1 MRYKQI
7 KTASGT
13 LNISNVVI
21 GSAVKMGGLPK
32 EDLFD
37 LFDQYLAEGGN
48 CIDTARAYGGGQAE
62 QLIGEYLRLRGN
74 REKLLLSTKGCHPG
88 PDGLPRLSMEDMRSD
103 LEQSLTA
110 LNTDHIDIYWV
121 HKDDE
126 SIPVEQVVDG
136 MNQLLRSGKIGTI
149 GCSNWHVG
157 RIEAA
162 NHYAAQTGQRGFEL
176 SQIQWSLANSKEEF
190 FRQFTA
196 VLMDDASYDWYYKNK
211 IPVFAFSPQAQGFFS
226 KAAANGLDSLNEMLA
241 KCYISPDNLVRLGR
255 VKQIAAEKK
264 VPVSVPVLAY
274 LINNKLPC
282 VPVFGATSKRMLQET
297 LLASDFV
304 MSDAEADA
312 LYAV

>member
-21 GSAVKMGGLPK
+21 GSAVKMGGLSK
-32 EDLFD
+32 EDLFS
-37 LFDQYLAEGGN
+37 LFDQYLAAGGN

-74 REKLLLSTKGCHPG
+74 RERLLLSTKGCHPG
-88 PDGLPRLSMEDMRSD
+88 ADGQPRLSQEDMQSD
-103 LEQSLTA
+103 LEQSLAA
-110 LNTDHIDIYWV
+110 LNTDYIDIYWV

-126 SIPVEQVVDG
+126 SVPVEQVVDG

-157 RIEAA
+157 RVEAA
-162 NHYAAQTGQRGFEL
+162 NRYAAQTGQRGFEL
-176 SQIQWSLANSKEEF
+176 SQIQWSLASSQEEF
-190 FRQFTA
+190 FKQFTA
-196 VLMDDASYDWYYKNK
+196 VLMDDASYDWYYKNEM
-211 IPVFAFSPQAQGFFS
+211 PVFAFSPQAQGFFS
-226 KAAANGLDSLNEMLA
+226 KAAASGLDSLNEMLA
-241 KCYISPDNLVRLGR
+241 RCYINPDNLVRLER
-255 VKQIAAEKK
+255 VKQIAAEKR

-297 LLASDFV
+297 LMASDFD
-304 MSDAEADA
+304 MSSTEADA
-312 LYAV
+312 LYTV

>member
-32 EDLFD
+32 EDLFS
-37 LFDQYLAEGGN
+37 LFDQYLTAGGN

-74 REKLLLSTKGCHPG
+74 RERLLLSTKGCHPG
-88 PDGLPRLSMEDMRSD
+88 ADGRPRLSQEDMQSD
-103 LEQSLTA
+103 LEQSLAA
-110 LNTDHIDIYWV
+110 LNTDYIDIYWV

-126 SIPVEQVVDG
+126 SVPVEQVVDG

-157 RIEAA
+157 RVEAA
-162 NHYAAQTGQRGFEL
+162 NRYAAQTGQRGFEL
-176 SQIQWSLANSKEEF
+176 SQIQWSLASSQEEF

-211 IPVFAFSPQAQGFFS
+211 MPVFAFSPQAQGFFS
-226 KAAANGLDSLNEMLA
+226 KAAASGLDSLNEMLA
-241 KCYISPDNLVRLGR
+241 RCYINPDNLVRLER
-255 VKQIAAEKK
+255 VKQIAAEKR

-297 LLASDFV
+297 LMASDFD
-304 MSDAEADA
+304 MSSAEADA
-312 LYAV
+312 LYTV